1 MIQNII
7 LHHISNFLPVKTIL
21 GGIICCP
28 VAGGTNGWVFEK
40 NKSQV
45 TETALEWKT
54 KKLKYWYY
62 EAGEICE

>member
-7 LHHISNFLPVKTIL
+7 LHHISNFLHVKTIL
-21 GGIICCP
+21 GGKICCP
-28 VAGGTNGWVFEK
+28 VAGGKNGWVFEK

-54 KKLKYWYY
+54 KKN
-62 EAGEICE
+62 